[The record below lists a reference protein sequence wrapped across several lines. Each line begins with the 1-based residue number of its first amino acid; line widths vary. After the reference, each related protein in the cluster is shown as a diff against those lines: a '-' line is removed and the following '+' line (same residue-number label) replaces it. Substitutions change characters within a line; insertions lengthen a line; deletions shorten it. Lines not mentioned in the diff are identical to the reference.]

1 MATGTIFPNFSG
13 LREDLSDVISV
24 VDAKNTPFIST
35 ARKSGDITN
44 ANVYS
49 FQADKYNEPSFDGV
63 LSNADV
69 TTFDDPSKNRALL
82 SARAQKYRRTVLV
95 DDMAQHASDVA
106 GIGRK
111 RLLADG
117 IAKAMVEIK
126 RDMESSFCSGRE
138 SQAQAGS
145 NPYRTRG
152 LFKWI
157 DGPTAQSDLP
167 VPADYRTPTAS
178 INTSAVG
185 SVTEADVQALLQS
198 IYSQS
203 GQMDEMVLLCGPS
216 LKRQFTSFTRFSTGA
231 TSNALSIRTFTQTA
245 DSKRIISAINFFE
258 GDFGSL
264 RLVNSLFLRK
274 DSTTT
279 AQEGSGLVLDMD
291 KCEVRFARRP
301 RMVELEDQG
310 GGPRALID
318 AIASVTCLAPQ
329 GMGKFTAGV

>member
-1 MATGTIFPNFSG
+1 MAAGTIFPNFSG

-35 ARKSGDITN
+35 ARKSSDITN
-44 ANVYS
+44 PNLYS

-69 TTFDDPSKNRALL
+69 TTFDDASKNRALL
-82 SARAQKYRRTVLV
+82 SARAQKYRRSVLV
-95 DDMAQHASDVA
+95 DDFSALSDVA
-106 GIGRK
+106 GVGNK
-111 RLLADG
+111 RLFASA
-117 IAKAMVEIK
+117 IAKSMTEIK
-126 RDMESSFCSGRE
+126 RDMEASFCSGRE
-138 SQAQAGS
+138 SQAQAGTD
-145 NPYRTRG
+145 PYRTRG

-157 DGPTAQSDLP
+157 DGPTAQTDLP
-167 VPADYRTPTAS
+167 VPADYRTPSAS

-185 SVTEADVQALLQS
+185 SVTEAEVQTLLQS

-203 GQMDEMVLLCGPS
+203 GQVDEMVLLCGPS

-231 TSNALSIRTFTQTA
+231 AGAGLSIRTFNQSA
-245 DSKRIISAINFFE
+245 DSKRIVSAINFFE

-274 DSTTT
+274 DASTT

-291 KCEVRFARRP
+291 KCEIRFARRP
-301 RMVELEDQG
+301 RMMELPNG
-310 GGPRALID
+310 GGGERALID

>member
-1 MATGTIFPNFSG
+1 MAGTLFPNFSG

-35 ARKSGDITN
+35 ARKGSDITN

-49 FQADKYNEPSFDGV
+49 FQADKYNDPSFDGV

-69 TTFDDPSKNRALL
+69 STFDDPSKNRALL

-95 DDMAQHASDVA
+95 DDFAQNASDVA

-138 SQAQAGS
+138 SQAQAGV

-152 LFKWI
+152 LFSWVASA
-157 DGPTAQSDLP
+157 AQSDLP
-167 VPADYRTPTAS
+167 VPADYRTPSAS

-185 SVTEADVQALLQS
+185 SVTEADVQTLLQS

-203 GQMDEMVLLCGPS
+203 GQVDEMVLLCGPS
-216 LKRQFTSFTRFSTGA
+216 LKRQFTSFTRFNTGA

-274 DSTTT
+274 DANST

-318 AIASVTCLAPQ
+318 AIASVTCLSPQ
-329 GMGKFTAGV
+329 GMGKFTAAV

>member
-1 MATGTIFPNFSG
+1 MAGTIFPNFSG

-24 VDAKNTPFIST
+24 VDAKNCPFIST
-35 ARKSGDITN
+35 ARKGSDITN

-95 DDMAQHASDVA
+95 DDMSQHASDVA

-111 RLLADG
+111 KLLADG

-138 SQAQAGS
+138 SQAQAGV

-152 LFKWI
+152 LFKWV
-157 DGPTAQSDLP
+157 DGPTAQTDLP
-167 VPADYRTPTAS
+167 VPADYRTPAAS

-203 GQMDEMVLLCGPS
+203 GQVDEMVLLCGPA
-216 LKRQFTSFTRFSTGA
+216 LKRQFTSYTRFSTGA

-318 AIASVTCLAPQ
+318 AIASVTCLSPQ

>member
-1 MATGTIFPNFSG
+1 MAGTIFPNFSG

-35 ARKSGDITN
+35 ARKGSDITN

-49 FQADKYNEPSFDGV
+49 FQADKYNDPSFDGV
-63 LSNADV
+63 LSNSDV

-82 SARAQKYRRTVLV
+82 SARAQKYRRTVMV
-95 DDMAQHASDVA
+95 DDFSQHASDVA

-111 RLLADG
+111 KLLADG
-117 IAKAMVEIK
+117 IAKSMVEIK
-126 RDMESSFCSGRE
+126 RDMESSFCSSRE
-138 SQAQAGS
+138 SQAQAGAD
-145 NPYRTRG
+145 PYRTRG
-152 LFKWI
+152 LFKWV
-157 DGPTAQSDLP
+157 DSAAQTDLP
-167 VPADYRTPTAS
+167 VPADYRTPTGS
-178 INTSAVG
+178 IKTDAVAD
-185 SVTEADVQALLQS
+185 VTEAKVQELLQS
-198 IYSQS
+198 VYSQS
-203 GQMDEMVLLCGPS
+203 GQVDEMVLLCGPA
-216 LKRQFTSFTRFSTGA
+216 LKRRFTEFTRFTTGA
-231 TSNALSIRTFTQTA
+231 AGAGLSIRTFNQSA
-245 DSKRIISAINFFE
+245 DSKRIVSAITFFE

-274 DSTTT
+274 DASAT

-291 KCEVRFARRP
+291 KCEIRFARRP

-329 GMGKFTAGV
+329 GMGKFTANVA

>member
-1 MATGTIFPNFSG
+1 MAGTIFPNFSG

-35 ARKSGDITN
+35 ARKGSDITN

-49 FQADKYNEPSFDGV
+49 FQADKYNDPSFDGV

-69 TTFDDPSKNRALL
+69 STFDDPSKNRALL

-95 DDMAQHASDVA
+95 DDFAQNASDVA

-111 RLLADG
+111 KLLADG

-138 SQAQAGS
+138 SQAQAGT

-152 LFKWI
+152 LFSWVANA
-157 DGPTAQSDLP
+157 AQSDLP
-167 VPADYRTPTAS
+167 VPTDYRTPSAS

-185 SVTEADVQALLQS
+185 SVTEADVQTLLQS

-203 GQMDEMVLLCGPS
+203 GQVDEMVLLCGPS

-231 TSNALSIRTFTQTA
+231 TSNALSIRTFNQSA

-274 DSTTT
+274 DASAT

-301 RMVELEDQG
+301 RMMELQNEG
-310 GGPRALID
+310 GGERALID
-318 AIASVTCLAPQ
+318 AIASVTCLSPQ
-329 GMGKFTAGV
+329 GMGKFTASV

>member
-1 MATGTIFPNFSG
+1 MAAGTIFPNFSG

-35 ARKSGDITN
+35 ARKASDITN
-44 ANVYS
+44 ANQYS
-49 FQADKYNEPSFDGV
+49 FQADRYNEPSFDGV

-69 TTFDDPSKNRALL
+69 SSFDDPSKNRALL
-82 SARAQKYRRTVLV
+82 SARAQKYRRTVKV
-95 DDMAQHASDVA
+95 DDFAQNASDVA

-117 IAKAMVEIK
+117 IARSMVEIK
-126 RDMESSFCSGRE
+126 RDMESSFCSGRD
-138 SQAQAGS
+138 SQAQAGTA
-145 NPYRTRG
+145 PYRTRG
-152 LFKWI
+152 LFKWV
-157 DGPTAQSDLP
+157 DSAVQGDLP
-167 VPADYRTPTAS
+167 VPADYRTPSGS

-185 SVTEADVQALLQS
+185 SVTEAEVQTLLQS

-203 GQMDEMVLLCGPS
+203 GQVDEMVLLCGPS

-274 DSTTT
+274 DASTT

>member
-1 MATGTIFPNFSG
+1 MAGTIFPNFSG

-35 ARKSGDITN
+35 ARKGSDITN

-49 FQADKYNEPSFDGV
+49 FQADKYNDPSFDGV

-69 TTFDDPSKNRALL
+69 STFDDPSKNRALL

-95 DDMAQHASDVA
+95 DDFAQNASDVA

-111 RLLADG
+111 KLLADG

-138 SQAQAGS
+138 SQAQAGT

-152 LFKWI
+152 LFSWVASA
-157 DGPTAQSDLP
+157 AQSDLP
-167 VPADYRTPTAS
+167 VPADYRTPSAS

-185 SVTEADVQALLQS
+185 SVTEADVQTLLQS

-203 GQMDEMVLLCGPS
+203 GQVDEMVLLCGPS

-231 TSNALSIRTFTQTA
+231 TSNALSIRTFNQSA

-274 DSTTT
+274 DSSAT

-301 RMVELEDQG
+301 RMMELQNEG
-310 GGPRALID
+310 GGERALID
-318 AIASVTCLAPQ
+318 AIASVTCLSPQ

>member
-1 MATGTIFPNFSG
+1 MAGTIFPNFSG

-35 ARKSGDITN
+35 ARKGSDITN

-49 FQADKYNEPSFDGV
+49 FQADKYNDPSFDGV

-69 TTFDDPSKNRALL
+69 STFDDPSKNRALL

-95 DDMAQHASDVA
+95 DDFAQNASDVA

-111 RLLADG
+111 KLLADG

-138 SQAQAGS
+138 SQAQAGT

-152 LFKWI
+152 LFSWVASA
-157 DGPTAQSDLP
+157 AQSDLP
-167 VPADYRTPTAS
+167 VPADYRTPSAS

-185 SVTEADVQALLQS
+185 SVTEADVQTLLQS

-203 GQMDEMVLLCGPS
+203 GQVDEMVLLCGPS

-231 TSNALSIRTFTQTA
+231 TSNALSIRTFNQSA

-274 DSTTT
+274 DSSAT

-301 RMVELEDQG
+301 RMMELQNEG
-310 GGPRALID
+310 GGERALID
-318 AIASVTCLAPQ
+318 AIASVTCLSPQ
-329 GMGKFTAGV
+329 GMGKFTAAV

>member
-1 MATGTIFPNFSG
+1 MAGTLFPNFSG

-35 ARKSGDITN
+35 ARKGTDITN

-95 DDMAQHASDVA
+95 DDMSQHASDVA

-111 RLLADG
+111 KLLADG
-117 IAKAMVEIK
+117 IAKSMVEIK

-138 SQAQAGS
+138 SQAQAGV

-152 LFKWI
+152 LFKWV
-157 DGPTAQSDLP
+157 DSAAQSDLP
-167 VPADYRTPTAS
+167 VPADYRTPTGS
-178 INTSAVG
+178 IKTDAVG
-185 SVTEADVQALLQS
+185 DVTEAKVQELLQS
-198 IYSQS
+198 VYNQS
-203 GQMDEMVLLCGPS
+203 GQVDEMVLLCGPS
-216 LKRQFTSFTRFSTGA
+216 LKRRFTEFTRFTTGA
-231 TSNALSIRTFTQTA
+231 AGAGLSVRTFNQSA
-245 DSKRIISAINFFE
+245 DSKRIVSAITFFE

-274 DSTTT
+274 DASTT

-291 KCEVRFARRP
+291 KCEIRFARRP

-318 AIASVTCLAPQ
+318 AIASVTCLSPQ
-329 GMGKFTAGV
+329 GMGKFTANVA

>member
-1 MATGTIFPNFSG
+1 MAGTIFPNFSG

-35 ARKSGDITN
+35 ARKGSDITN

-49 FQADKYNEPSFDGV
+49 FQADKYNDPSFDGV

-69 TTFDDPSKNRALL
+69 SSFDDPSKNRALL

-95 DDMAQHASDVA
+95 DDMSQHASDVA

-111 RLLADG
+111 KLLADG

-138 SQAQAGS
+138 SQTQAGV

-152 LFKWI
+152 LFKWV
-157 DGPTAQSDLP
+157 DSSAQTDLP
-167 VPADYRTPTAS
+167 VPTDYRTPTAS
-178 INTSAVG
+178 IETAAAA
-185 SVTEADVQALLQS
+185 SVTEAEVQELLQS

-203 GQMDEMVLLCGPS
+203 GQVDEMVLLCGPV

-231 TSNALSIRTFTQTA
+231 TANALSIRTFNQSA

-274 DSTTT
+274 DASSA

-329 GMGKFTAGV
+329 GMGKFTANVA

>member
-1 MATGTIFPNFSG
+1 MAGTIFPNFSG

-24 VDAKNTPFIST
+24 VDAKNCPFIST
-35 ARKSGDITN
+35 ARKGSDITN

-95 DDMAQHASDVA
+95 DDMSQHASDVA

-111 RLLADG
+111 KLLADG

-138 SQAQAGS
+138 SQAQNGA

-157 DGPTAQSDLP
+157 DSSAQTDLP
-167 VPADYRTPTAS
+167 VPADYRTPTGS
-178 INTSAVG
+178 IKTDAVG
-185 SVTEADVQALLQS
+185 DVTEAKVQELLQS
-198 IYSQS
+198 VYSQS
-203 GQMDEMVLLCGPS
+203 GQVDEMVLLCGPA
-216 LKRQFTSFTRFSTGA
+216 LKRRFTEFTRFTTGA
-231 TSNALSIRTFTQTA
+231 AGAGLSIRTFNQPA
-245 DSKRIISAINFFE
+245 DSKRIISAITFFE

-274 DSTTT
+274 DASTT

-291 KCEVRFARRP
+291 KCEIRFARRP
-301 RMVELEDQG
+301 RMMELPNG
-310 GGPRALID
+310 GGGERALID

-329 GMGKFTAGV
+329 GMGKFTANVA

>member
-1 MATGTIFPNFSG
+1 MAGTLFPNFSG

-35 ARKSGDITN
+35 ARKGSDITN

-49 FQADKYNEPSFDGV
+49 FQADKYNDPSFDGV

-69 TTFDDPSKNRALL
+69 STFDDPSKNRALL

-95 DDMAQHASDVA
+95 DDMSQHASDVA

-126 RDMESSFCSGRE
+126 RDMESSFCSSRE
-138 SQAQAGS
+138 SQAQAGV

-157 DGPTAQSDLP
+157 DGPTAQTDLP
-167 VPADYRTPTAS
+167 VPADYRTPSAS

-185 SVTEADVQALLQS
+185 SVTEADVQTLLQS

-203 GQMDEMVLLCGPS
+203 GQVDEMVLLCGPA

-231 TSNALSIRTFTQTA
+231 TSNALSIRTFTQSA

-274 DSTTT
+274 DASTT

>member
-1 MATGTIFPNFSG
+1 MAGTIFPNFSG

-24 VDAKNTPFIST
+24 VDAKNCPFIST
-35 ARKSGDITN
+35 ARKGSDISN

-95 DDMAQHASDVA
+95 DDMSQHASDVA

-138 SQAQAGS
+138 SQAQAGTD
-145 NPYRTRG
+145 PYRTRG
-152 LFKWI
+152 LFKWV
-157 DGPTAQSDLP
+157 DSSAQTDLP
-167 VPADYRTPTAS
+167 VPADYRTPSAS
-178 INTSAVG
+178 IKTDAVAD
-185 SVTEADVQALLQS
+185 VTEAKVQELLQS
-198 IYSQS
+198 VYNQS
-203 GQMDEMVLLCGPS
+203 GQVDEMVLLCGPS
-216 LKRQFTSFTRFSTGA
+216 LKRRFTEFTRFTTGA
-231 TSNALSIRTFTQTA
+231 AGAGLSIRTFNQSA
-245 DSKRIISAINFFE
+245 DSKRIVSAITFFE

-274 DSTTT
+274 DASTT

-329 GMGKFTAGV
+329 GMGKFTANVA

>member
-1 MATGTIFPNFSG
+1 MPAGTIFPNFAG

-35 ARKSGDITN
+35 ARKSSDITN
-44 ANVYS
+44 PNLYS

-69 TTFDDPSKNRALL
+69 TTFDDASKNRALL
-82 SARAQKYRRTVLV
+82 SARAQKYRRSVLV
-95 DDMAQHASDVA
+95 DDFAGLSDVA
-106 GIGRK
+106 GVGNK
-111 RLLADG
+111 RLFATA
-117 IAKAMVEIK
+117 IAKSMTEIK
-126 RDMESSFCSGRE
+126 RDMEASFCSGRD
-138 SQAQAGS
+138 SQAQAGTD
-145 NPYRTRG
+145 PYRTRG
-152 LFKWI
+152 LFKWV
-157 DGPTAQSDLP
+157 DSAQQGDLP
-167 VPADYRTPTAS
+167 VPADYRTPSAS
-178 INTSAVG
+178 IKTDAVAD
-185 SVTEADVQALLQS
+185 VTEAKVQELLQS
-198 IYSQS
+198 VYNQS
-203 GQMDEMVLLCGPS
+203 GQVDEMVLLCGPS
-216 LKRQFTSFTRFSTGA
+216 LKRRFTEFTRFTTGA
-231 TSNALSIRTFTQTA
+231 AGAGLSIRTFNQSA
-245 DSKRIISAINFFE
+245 DSKRIVSAITFFE

-274 DSTTT
+274 DASTT

-329 GMGKFTAGV
+329 GMGKFTANVA

>member
-1 MATGTIFPNFSG
+1 MAGTIFPNFSG

-24 VDAKNTPFIST
+24 VDAKNCPFISS
-35 ARKSGDITN
+35 ARKGSDITN

-49 FQADKYNEPSFDGV
+49 FQADKYNDPAFDGV

-82 SARAQKYRRTVLV
+82 SARGQKYRRTVLV
-95 DDMAQHASDVA
+95 DDFSQHASEIA

-145 NPYRTRG
+145 DPYRTRG
-152 LFKWI
+152 LFSWVSSS
-157 DGPTAQSDLP
+157 AQSDLP

-178 INTSAVG
+178 IETAAATA
-185 SVTEADVQALLQS
+185 VTEAEVQELLQS

-203 GQMDEMVLLCGPS
+203 GQVDEMVLLCGPA
-216 LKRQFTSFTRFSTGA
+216 LKRQFTSFTRFSTGG
-231 TSNALSIRTFTQTA
+231 TSNALSIRTFTQSA

-274 DSTTT
+274 DSTST
-279 AQEGSGLVLDMD
+279 AQEGSGLVLDLD